1 MTDRP
6 RPGRPLG
13 STDARAKRK
22 ALVIR
27 CRVED
32 LERWHAAAAIE
43 GAGLSELARDL
54 LDEWAE
60 QTIRKALVGP
70 SS

>member
-32 LERWHAAAAIE
+32 LERWHTAAAIE
-43 GAGLSELARDL
+43 GGTVSELARDL
-54 LDEWAE
+54 LDAWAE
-60 QTIRKALVGP
+60 QTIAAAID
-70 SS
+70 